1 MNDEK
6 TTEIELPPPMAS
18 NIVRVNFTERR
29 KIPRPPQ
36 SGPAFTAPARRIP
49 APPVRLDGE
58 WKTPLWVRLV
68 ALLGILALSL
78 FVL

>member
-6 TTEIELPPPMAS
+6 TTEIELPPPMAN

-29 KIPRPPQ
+29 KAARPAPT
-36 SGPAFTAPARRIP
+36 SAAFAAPAKRT
-49 APPVRLDGE
+49 ASSSVELDAE
-58 WKTPLWVRLV
+58 WKTPLWVRVV